1 MPDAFALHAQE
12 VDSHQGLKLETRLHI
27 GPEAYAGDL
36 YKART
41 IQLRGAA
48 AMTPSHPKHVLD
60 ADDYDGLLVDLDGV
74 VTRSAGLHALAWKRL
89 FDEVLHEASESST
102 TSHRPFDPVSD
113 YRSYVDGKPR
123 LVGLRAFLT
132 ARGLKFLTGRPSDT
146 PQQETLYGMAARK
159 NQYFHEL
166 LISRGVEVYP
176 SSLTFLRMAR
186 RNGWKLALVSS
197 SRNCE
202 AVMETAGLN
211 GLFHVKVDG
220 NDADALG
227 LRGKPA
233 ADTYREAAK
242 RLNVEP
248 ERAVVIEDAVAG
260 VLAGRE
266 GAFGCVVGLD
276 RGGMRSALRDAG
288 ADLVLTDLSALSVS
302 ERRVQTNNFRK
313 PNALKEFEAIA
324 RRLEKHRLA
333 LFLDY
338 DGTLAPIASRPEL
351 ARLSEDM
358 RGTLQSLGALCSL
371 AIVSGRA
378 RRDLK
383 DKVDIGS
390 IYYAGSH
397 GFDISG
403 PGGQEFEH
411 REGRDFVPSLAQ
423 AAQDLKEAVA
433 EIDGALIE
441 NKIYAVAAHYR
452 LVRPEDVSRFCR
464 SVKEVAGNYPQL
476 KLTDGK
482 KILELRPNI
491 AWDKGHAVLWLLD
504 AISPSGDQAVP
515 IYIGDDVTDEDAFS
529 ALRSCG
535 IGILVADKPME
546 TAASYS
552 LCGIDEV
559 QLFLKRLTVFL
570 QETPA

>member
-1 MPDAFALHAQE
+1 
-12 VDSHQGLKLETRLHI
+12 
-27 GPEAYAGDL
+27 
-36 YKART
+36 
-41 IQLRGAA
+41 
-48 AMTPSHPKHVLD
+48 MTPSHPKRVLD
-60 ADDYDGLLVDLDGV
+60 TDDYDGLLVDLDGV
-74 VTRSAGLHALAWKRL
+74 VTRSTGLHAAAWARL
-89 FDEVLHEASESST
+89 FDEVLGEAAAEADT
-102 TSHRPFDPVSD
+102 PLRPFDPVSD
-113 YRSYVDGKPR
+113 YRVYVDGKPR
-123 LVGLRAFLT
+123 LDGLRAFLT
-132 ARGLKFLTGRPSDT
+132 ARGLKFPTGRPGDT
-146 PQQETLYGMAARK
+146 PQQETLCGMAARK
-159 NQYFHEL
+159 NQYFREL
-166 LISRGVEVYP
+166 LVDRGVEVYP
-176 SSLTFLRMAR
+176 SSITFLRMAR

-202 AVMETAGLN
+202 AVMEAAGLN
-211 GLFHVKVDG
+211 GLFDVRVDG

-260 VLAGRE
+260 VRAGRE
-266 GAFGCVVGLD
+266 GAFGCVIGLD

-288 ADLVLTDLSALSVS
+288 ADTVLTDLSALSVS
-302 ERRVQTNNFRK
+302 ERRIQTSNFRK

-324 RRLEKHRLA
+324 RRLEKYRPA

-358 RGTLQSLGALCSL
+358 RRTLQSLEALCSL

-383 DKVDIGS
+383 DMVDISS

-403 PGGQEFEH
+403 PAGQEFEH
-411 REGRDFVPSLAQ
+411 HEGRGFVPSLAQ

-452 LVRPEDVSRFCR
+452 LVRPEDVPRFCR
-464 SVKEVAGNYPQL
+464 RVKEVAGNYPQL

-504 AISPSGDQAVP
+504 ATSPSGDQVVP
-515 IYIGDDVTDEDAFS
+515 IYVGDDVTDEDAFS
-529 ALRSCG
+529 TLRSRG
-535 IGILVADKPME
+535 IGILVADKPIE

-552 LCGIDEV
+552 LRDTDEV
-559 QLFLKRLTVFL
+559 QLFLERLAVFL
-570 QETPA
+570 RETPA